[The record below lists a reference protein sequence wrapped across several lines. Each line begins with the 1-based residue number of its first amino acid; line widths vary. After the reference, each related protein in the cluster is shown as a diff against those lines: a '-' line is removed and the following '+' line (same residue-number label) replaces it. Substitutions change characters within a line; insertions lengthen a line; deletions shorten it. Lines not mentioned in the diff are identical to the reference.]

1 MRENSVYKFVEFV
14 GTSKD
19 SWEEAVKNAVNTAGK
34 RYSDFRVGE
43 ITKLDVV
50 IEGGRVA
57 LFRARINIS
66 YRYHL

>member
-1 MRENSVYKFVEFV
+1 MNEERVYKFVEFV
-14 GTSKD
+14 GTSKE
-19 SWEEAVKNAVNTAGK
+19 SWEEAVKSAVNTAGK

-50 IEGGRVA
+50 IEGGKVS

>member
-1 MRENSVYKFVEFV
+1 MREDSVYKFVEFV
-14 GTSKD
+14 GTSKNN
-19 SWEEAVKNAVNTAGK
+19 WEEAVKNAVNTAGK

>member
-1 MRENSVYKFVEFV
+1 MPESVYKFVEFV

-19 SWEEAVKNAVNTAGK
+19 SRKQAVRSAVNTAGK

-43 ITKLDVV
+43 INKLDVV
-50 IEGGRVA
+50 IEGGKVS
-57 LFRARINIS
+57 LFRARVNIS

>member
-1 MRENSVYKFVEFV
+1 M
-14 GTSKD
+14 
-19 SWEEAVKNAVNTAGK
+19 NTAGK

-50 IEGGRVA
+50 IEGGKVS

>member
-1 MRENSVYKFVEFV
+1 MNEDSVYKFVEFV
-14 GTSKD
+14 GTSKE
-19 SWEEAVKNAVNTAGK
+19 SWEEAVKSAVNTAGK

-50 IEGGRVA
+50 IEGGKVS